1 MFFFEKKL
9 SKCLY
14 GNLPYII
21 FVLSITK
28 KTHNMNSQIFTT
40 DAETIN
46 NHFSVFEIDL
56 DTMFD
61 SGECSP
67 EDEVVVNIEEDY
79 VSVRFAQGGHLI
91 DPGKDADLVKKIMA
105 IADQL

>member
-1 MFFFEKKL
+1 MTY
-9 SKCLY
+9 S
-14 GNLPYII
+14 I

-56 DTMFD
+56 DTMFAA
-61 SGECSP
+61 GECAP
-67 EDEVVVNIEEDY
+67 DDEVIINIEGDN
-79 VSVRFAQGGHLI
+79 VAIRFAQGGHLI
-91 DPGKDADLVKKIMA
+91 DPGKDAVLAQKITA

>member
-1 MFFFEKKL
+1 M
-9 SKCLY
+9 
-14 GNLPYII
+14 PYYI
-21 FVLSITK
+21 FVLSITRK
-28 KTHNMNSQIFTT
+28 KTQNMNNSQIFVT

-46 NHFSVFEIDL
+46 NNFSTFEIDL

-61 SGECSP
+61 AGECSP
-67 EDEVVVNIEEDY
+67 EDEVIVSIEEDY

-91 DPGKDADLVKKIMA
+91 DPGQDAVLAQKIKA

>member
-1 MFFFEKKL
+1 
-9 SKCLY
+9 
-14 GNLPYII
+14 
-21 FVLSITK
+21 
-28 KTHNMNSQIFTT
+28 MNSQIFTT

-56 DTMFD
+56 DAMFD

-91 DPGKDADLVKKIMA
+91 DPGQDADLAKKIVA